1 MALYAYIRVSS
12 EKQSYARQF
21 YQFNE
26 YFDRCGIDKDKV
38 QFIEEKI
45 TTYTSFKQRAIYPIL
60 RNAKEGDIIFAC
72 QVDRFGR
79 TVDDLIQLV
88 DYADSREIEL
98 QALKESMR
106 VTRKTPI
113 GKMILTMMAT
123 AAEMERDNFAERR
136 RYGIKAAISEIK
148 ENGGRISRVSGKTQS
163 RWGNAKG
170 TDETKRIMAIARE
183 ASCQAKVDAMIA
195 WREESKAVKFALR
208 KRAEGWGVTQ
218 ITEELGQL
226 YDDNTPKDSDG
237 VNPYATPNGYKPSK
251 GTVSKWLR
259 EANPL
264 VLVG

>member
-12 EKQSYARQF
+12 EKQAYDRQLC
-21 YQFNE
+21 QFNE
-26 YFDRCGIDKDKV
+26 YFNHRGIDTSKV
-38 QFIEEKI
+38 QFVEEKI
-45 TTYTSFKQRAIYPIL
+45 TSYTSFRQRAIYPIL
-60 RNAKEGDIIFAC
+60 RDAKEGDIIYAC

-88 DYADSREIEL
+88 DYADAKGIEL

-136 RYGIKAAISEIK
+136 RYGIKAAREELAK
-148 ENGGRISRVSGKTQS
+148 NGIRISRISGREQT

-183 ASCQAKVDAMIA
+183 ASAAAKQDAAIL
-195 WREESKAVKFALR
+195 WREQSQAVKFAQR
-208 KRAEGWGVTQ
+208 KKTEGWTIQQ
-218 ITEELGQL
+218 IADELGHL
-226 YDDNTPKDSDG
+226 FDENIPADNDEK
-237 VNPYATPNGYKPSK
+237 NPYATPTGCKPSK
-251 GTVSKWLR
+251 GTVSKWCR
-259 EANPL
+259 EMNPIA
-264 VLVG
+264 V